1 MSFKQS
7 LIDVYDKKYKQLL
20 LLSFLLL
27 FVCVGFLV
35 FKFVTTGDVVER
47 GVSLKGGITMT
58 IPVENAVDV
67 HELQSFLSNRFP
79 KADIS
84 VRSLAES
91 GKLSALIV
99 EAADVDED
107 FLISAISSYGIVLE
121 RGKFSLE
128 NMGSS
133 LGENF
138 FRQTLGA
145 LLIAFLCMSLVV
157 YATFR
162 IAVPSFF
169 VILAAFS
176 DIVSTLAVI
185 SFLDIKLS
193 TAGIAAFLM
202 LIGYSVDTDIL
213 LTTKVYK
220 RREGSELERLFSA
233 IKTGLTMTAT
243 ALVAVLVAYF
253 VTDADVIKQIM
264 FILMVGLVFD
274 VIYTWIQ
281 NAGILRWYMEWERGR

>member
-7 LIDVYDKKYKQLL
+7 VIDVYDKKYKQLL
-20 LLSFLLL
+20 VLSFLLL
-27 FVCVGFLV
+27 FGCIGFLV
-35 FKFVTTGDVVER
+35 FKFVTTGEFFER

-58 IPVENAVDV
+58 IPVEIFVDV
-67 HELQSFLSNRFP
+67 HELQSFLSDKFP

-84 VRSLAES
+84 VRSLAKA
-91 GKLSALIV
+91 GKLSALII

-107 FLISAISSYGIVLE
+107 SLISAISSYGVVLE
-121 RGKFSLE
+121 RGKYSIE

-145 LLIAFLCMSLVV
+145 LLIAFICMSIVV
-157 YATFR
+157 YVTFR
-162 IAVPSFF
+162 VAVPSLF

-264 FILMVGLVFD
+264 FILLVGLCFD
-274 VIYTWIQ
+274 VIYTWVQ
-281 NAGILRWYMEWERGR
+281 NAGILRWYMGRGN

>member
-1 MSFKQS
+1 MSLKQS
-7 LIDVYDKKYKQLL
+7 LIYIYDKKYKQLL
-20 LLSFLLL
+20 FLSLLL
-27 FVCVGFLV
+27 LLTCAGFLV
-35 FKFVTTGDVVER
+35 FKFLTTGEFVSR

-58 IPVENAVDV
+58 IPAETFVDV
-67 HELQSFLSNRFP
+67 HELQSFLSNKFP
-79 KADIS
+79 NADIS
-84 VRSLAES
+84 VRSLTEA
-91 GKLSALIV
+91 GRLSALIV

-107 FLISAISSYGIVLE
+107 SLITAISSQGIVLE
-121 RGKFSLE
+121 RGKFSIE

-138 FRQTLGA
+138 FRQTVFA
-145 LLIAFLCMSLVV
+145 VLIAFVFMSLVV

-162 IAVPSFF
+162 AVIPSLF
-169 VILAAFS
+169 VMLAAFS
-176 DIVSTLAVI
+176 DIVSTLAVV
-185 SFLDIKLS
+185 SFIGMKLS

-233 IKTGLTMTAT
+233 VKTGMTMTAT
-243 ALVAVLVAYF
+243 ALAAVVVAYF

-264 FILMVGLVFD
+264 FILMVGLIFD
-274 VIYTWIQ
+274 VVYTWVQ
-281 NAGILRWYMEWERGR
+281 NVGILRWYMGRGN